1 MDRYAKVIIL
11 SNSKAIDNL
20 YTYKIIDNFLDD
32 NIIGLKVLVPFGNG
46 NALREAFVFET
57 TDSTEFKRIKEIKY
71 ILQDDIS
78 LSINDIDL
86 IKFMKNEYLC
96 TYSEA
101 LQLIVPSGTKLKRVV
116 NYKFIKNDFEGIIK
130 EKEIEIF
137 EFIKEN
143 NIVSYSDIK
152 NKFENCSKY
161 LKTIENK
168 GLVSKE
174 YKFKSEIKEKFKE
187 TVVRKMNCEDI
198 IQIRESIPKNY
209 IAQIRLIDY
218 ILDNEEEDLLIV
230 KNELKI
236 AKSVVSRIEQMGI
249 VKIVTVR
256 DKRMVDFNFNIKE
269 DPFKKLNE
277 EQEKCYKE
285 IKLSLEKNEF
295 ESYLIHGVTG
305 SGKTE
310 IYMHLVNDVLNKNK
324 SCIILVPE
332 ISLTPQMIERFVNR
346 FGEKIAIIHSKLS
359 LGERFDEWLDIKNG
373 KKKIVIGARSA
384 IFSPL
389 DNLGMIIIDEEHE
402 NTYKSNR
409 APKYETYEIA
419 KFKLMKTRGVLVS
432 GSATPQIE
440 SYAKVKSNEMKLITL
455 EKRINNRKMPEVE
468 IVDMREELNI
478 GNKSIFS
485 NKLFNA
491 INDRLERNEQV
502 IIFLNRK
509 GYSSFVSCRA
519 CGYALECPNC
529 EISLTYHK
537 ERKSM
542 ECSYCGYK
550 TYIPKTCPEC
560 GSKHF
565 KLFGIGTEKVEEITK
580 KTFKNANVGRLDSQ
594 TTRKKGS
601 LNDIIKKFEDET
613 YDILIGT
620 QMVTKGFDFENVTLV
635 GILAADLIINFPDF
649 SSSER
654 AFQLITQVAGR
665 AGRGDKEGEV
675 ILQTYEPDHPALI
688 AASNHNFNEFLNE
701 ELKIR
706 NVFEYP
712 PFVKLI
718 NIIFYS
724 ENEPLLLKET
734 SKFKKLIEKEINLEK
749 VKVFGPN
756 KALHSKIRGKYRY
769 QIFFKIMDNEYN
781 NVKESIKNII
791 DGNEFKVY
799 ITVDVKPR
807 NLV

>member
-1 MDRYAKVIIL
+1 MDIYANVIIL

-20 YTYKIIDNFLDD
+20 YTYKIGDKVLDK

-46 NALREAFVFET
+46 NALREAFVIGT
-57 TDSTEFKRIKEIKY
+57 TNLTNYKRIKTIKY
-71 ILQDDIS
+71 ILEDDIS

-86 IKFMKNEYLC
+86 IRFIKEEYLC

-101 LQLIVPSGTKLKRVV
+101 LQLIVPSGTKLRRIV
-116 NYKFIKNDFEGIIK
+116 NYRFIKNDFEFIIK
-130 EKEIEIF
+130 EKEIF
-137 EFIKEN
+137 EFIKER
-143 NIVSYSDIK
+143 NIVTEESLKKEFK
-152 NKFENCSKY
+152 NY
-161 LKTIENK
+161 LRYVKKLEEK
-168 GLVSKE
+168 GLIKKE
-174 YKFKSEIKEKFKE
+174 YKFISEIKEKFKE
-187 TVVRKMNCEDI
+187 VVIRKKDI
-198 IQIRESIPKNY
+198 VEINEIKESIPKNY
-209 IAQIRLIDY
+209 VAQIRLIDF
-218 ILDNEEEDLLIV
+218 IINNEKEDLLII
-230 KNELKI
+230 KNKLKI
-236 AKSVVSRIEQMGI
+236 GKSVINKIEGMGI
-249 VKIVTVR
+249 VEILTVR
-256 DKRMVDFNFNIKE
+256 DKRKIEFRFNIEK
-269 DPFKKLNE
+269 DIFKKLNC
-277 EQEKCYKE
+277 EQEKCYNE
-285 IKLSLEKNEF
+285 IKLGLEEDKFSN
-295 ESYLIHGVTG
+295 YLLHGVTG

-310 IYMHLVNDVLNKNK
+310 IYMHLVRDVLNKNQ

-332 ISLTPQMIERFVNR
+332 IALTPQMIERFVNR
-346 FGEKIAIIHSKLS
+346 FGEKVAIIHSKLS
-359 LGERFDEWLDIKNG
+359 LGERFDEWVDIKNG
-373 KKKIVIGARSA
+373 KKNIVIGARSA

-389 DNLGMIIIDEEHE
+389 NNIGMVIIDEEHE

-409 APKYETYEIA
+409 DPKYETYEIA
-419 KFKLMKTRGVLVS
+419 KFKLMKNKGVLIS

-440 SYAKVKSNEMKLITL
+440 SYSKVKNGEMKLLTL
-455 EKRINNRKMPEVE
+455 DKRINNREMPLVE

-485 NKLFNA
+485 KKLYDA
-491 INDRLERNEQV
+491 INDRLLRKEQV

-509 GYSSFVSCRA
+509 GYSSFVSCRE

-537 ERKSM
+537 GRNVA

-550 TYIPKTCPEC
+550 TYIPKLCPSC
-560 GSKHF
+560 GSKYF

-580 KTFKNANVGRLDSQ
+580 KTFVNANVGRLDSQ

-601 LNDIIKKFEDET
+601 IDNIIEKFQNET

-675 ILQTYEPDHPALI
+675 ILQTYEPDHSALI
-688 AASNHNFNEFLNE
+688 AASKHNYDEFLKE

-724 ENEPLLLKET
+724 ENEKWLIDDT
-734 SKFKKLIEKEINLEK
+734 NRFKKLIESEINLNK
-749 VKVFGPN
+749 VKIFGPN

-769 QIFFKIMDNEYN
+769 QIFFKIMDEEYSD
-781 NVKESIKNII
+781 VKKCIKDII
-791 DGNEFKVY
+791 SDNEFKVY
-799 ITVDVKPR
+799 ISVDAKPR
-807 NLV
+807 SLV